1 MKREHGD
8 GGKFVETIS
17 HRDVL
22 GVFNSVE
29 GPVILSADVADQ
41 LDCSTEIARQKLSE
55 LHEQGML
62 DRRKV
67 SRRIIY
73 WEPTADDSTDVNSL
87 APTFEEGLDPNA
99 TKTDTVT
106 DE

>member
-1 MKREHGD
+1 
-8 GGKFVETIS
+8 
-17 HRDVL
+17 
-22 GVFNSVE
+22 
-29 GPVILSADVADQ
+29 
-41 LDCSTEIARQKLSE
+41 
-55 LHEQGML
+55 ML

>member
-73 WEPTADDSTDVNSL
+73 WEPTADDATDVSSSMR
-87 APTFEEGLDPNA
+87 TMDEGLDP
-99 TKTDTVT
+99 TDTKADVIT